1 MMGGG
6 GFGGGAAGGWSNS
19 GTSMGPNARRGM
31 DGWNDDDLGKV
42 YDGRVV
48 SRLILYLRP
57 YRLRAV
63 LAVLGV
69 LGFAVTSTLQPLL
82 IGLAVDRA
90 IEGDVDGIARI
101 GIQLA
106 VLVFVAWGFQ
116 YLQLTQ
122 TGYIGHRVLY
132 RLRTQMFDHIH
143 SLSLSFIDRHEVGR
157 IMSRVTSDV
166 TSMQELLTSGA
177 LTIFSDLLVL
187 GVVVFVLLQ
196 RDFELA
202 LVTFIALPIL
212 VVVMIVW
219 QRRARSAFVE
229 VRQAISTVNAT
240 LNENVSGVRVIQS
253 LSREDE
259 NSRRFDQINRENL
272 RANVNAG
279 RISAAVLPIVEGVVA
294 LSTALVLVVGG
305 VRVAESAV
313 TVGIVVSFV
322 LYIQRFFDP
331 VRDLVLQYTQIQRAM
346 AGGLRIVE
354 VLDTKPDVVDRSD
367 ARTIEVQGRVDFD
380 HVTFAYLEGRPV
392 LHDISLHVEPGETIA
407 FVGQTGAGKST
418 MINLIGRYYDVTEG
432 AIRIDGVDVRDI
444 RISNLHE
451 QMGVVLQEPF
461 LFSGTVRENIRYGRL
476 DATDAEI
483 EEAAQHVGANDFI
496 RRLEGGYD
504 TVLAERA
511 HNLSVGQRQLIS
523 FARAVLSRPR
533 ILVLDEAT
541 ANVDTQ
547 TEVIIQ
553 RALREL
559 LRGRTSFVIAHRL
572 STIRD
577 ASRIVVLEHGQ
588 IAEIGTHQQLL
599 DHDGIYARL
608 YKMAYATTGED
619 GVLSDSLTADGPAAP
634 TITGQWNVTLITPRG
649 TRQATLTIESSNGA
663 LHGTWDSAMGGATP
677 LIDGK
682 QDGNR
687 LRWSVRS
694 AGPMGE
700 MTMRFEAVVQGDAF
714 AGEVA
719 LGTMG
724 NGTFTGRLA

>member
-19 GTSMGPNARRGM
+19 GTSMGPNAHRGM

-48 SRLILYLRP
+48 SRLIPYLRP

-202 LVTFIALPIL
+202 LVTFIAVPIL

-294 LSTALVLVVGG
+294 LSTAIVLVVGG
-305 VRVAESAV
+305 VRVAEGAV

-483 EEAAQHVGANDFI
+483 EEAARHVGANDFI

-577 ASRIVVLEHGQ
+577 ASRIVVLERGQ

>member
-48 SRLILYLRP
+48 SRLIPYLRP

-90 IEGDVDGIARI
+90 IAGDVDGIARI

-132 RLRTQMFDHIH
+132 RLRTQMFDHTH

-177 LTIFSDLLVL
+177 LTIFSDILVL

-202 LVTFIALPIL
+202 LVTFIAVPIL

-294 LSTALVLVVGG
+294 LSTAIVLVVGG
-305 VRVAESAV
+305 VRVAEDAV

-354 VLDTKPDVVDRSD
+354 VLDTKPDVVDRPD

-483 EEAAQHVGANDFI
+483 EEAARLVGANDFI

-577 ASRIVVLEHGQ
+577 ASRIVVLERGQ

-634 TITGQWNVTLITPRG
+634 TITGQWNVTLTTPRG
-649 TRQATLTIESSNGA
+649 TREATLAIESSNGA

-682 QDGNR
+682 QDGDR

-700 MTMRFEAVVQGDAF
+700 MTMQFEAVMQGDAF
-714 AGEVA
+714 VGEVA

-724 NGTFTGRLA
+724 NGTFTGRRA

>member
-6 GFGGGAAGGWSNS
+6 GFGGGSAGGWSQS
-19 GTSMGPNARRGM
+19 GTSMGPNVRRGM
-31 DGWNDDDLGKV
+31 DGWSDDDLGKV
-42 YDGRVV
+42 YDSRVV
-48 SRLILYLRP
+48 SRLIPYLKP
-57 YRLRAV
+57 YKLRAV

-69 LGFAVTSTLQPLL
+69 LGFATTSTLQPLL
-82 IGLAVDRA
+82 ISIAVDRA
-90 IEGDVDGIARI
+90 IDGDVDGVARMGVWLI
-101 GIQLA
+101 GLMA
-106 VLVFVAWGFQ
+106 VAWGFQ

-177 LTIFSDLLVL
+177 LTIISDLLVL
-187 GVVVFVLLQ
+187 SVVVVVLFE

-202 LVTFIALPIL
+202 LVTLVTVPLL
-212 VVVMIVW
+212 VVIMLAW
-219 QRRARSAFVE
+219 QKRARTAFVE

-240 LNENVSGVRVIQS
+240 MNENVSGVRVIQS
-253 LSREDE
+253 LAREDE
-259 NSRRFDQINRENL
+259 NTRRFDHINRENL
-272 RANVNAG
+272 RANINAG
-279 RISAAVLPIVEGVVA
+279 RLSAAVLPMVEGVVA
-294 LSTALVLVVGG
+294 ISTALVLVIGGIRIAEGAITAGVVVG
-305 VRVAESAV
+305 
-313 TVGIVVSFV
+313 FV

-354 VLDTKPDVVDRSD
+354 VLDTKPDVVDRPD

-380 HVTFAYLEGRPV
+380 HVTFEYLKDRPV
-392 LHDISLHVEPGETIA
+392 LHDVSLHVEPGETIA

-432 AIRIDGVDVRDI
+432 SIRIDGVDVRDI
-444 RISNLHE
+444 QIASLHR

-476 DATDAEI
+476 DATDEET
-483 EEAAQHVGANDFI
+483 EEAATLVGAHEFI
-496 RRLEGGYD
+496 RRLEDGYD

-523 FARAVLSRPR
+523 FARAILARPR

-547 TEVIIQ
+547 TEVIVQ
-553 RALREL
+553 RALKEL

-577 ASRIVVLEHGQ
+577 ASRIVVLERGQ
-588 IAEIGTHQQLL
+588 IAEMGTHNQLL
-599 DHDGIYARL
+599 EREGIYSRL
-608 YKMAYATTGED
+608 YRMAYTTTGED
-619 GVLSDSLTADGPAAP
+619 GVMPDTLTVDDVPAPAA
-634 TITGQWNVTLITPRG
+634 
-649 TRQATLTIESSNGA
+649 E
-663 LHGTWDSAMGGATP
+663 
-677 LIDGK
+677 
-682 QDGNR
+682 
-687 LRWSVRS
+687 
-694 AGPMGE
+694 
-700 MTMRFEAVVQGDAF
+700 
-714 AGEVA
+714 
-719 LGTMG
+719 
-724 NGTFTGRLA
+724 

>member
-6 GFGGGAAGGWSNS
+6 GFGGGSAGGWTQS

-31 DGWNDDDLGKV
+31 DGWSDDDLGKV
-42 YDGRVV
+42 YDSRVV
-48 SRLILYLRP
+48 SRLIPYLKP
-57 YRLRAV
+57 YKLRAV
-63 LAVLGV
+63 LAAVGV
-69 LGFAVTSTLQPLL
+69 LGFATTSTLQPLL
-82 IGLAVDRA
+82 ISIAVDRA
-90 IEGDVDGIARI
+90 IDGDVDGIARMGFWLI
-101 GIQLA
+101 GLMA
-106 VLVFVAWGFQ
+106 AAWGFQ

-177 LTIFSDLLVL
+177 LTIISDILVL
-187 GVVVFVLLQ
+187 GVVVVVLFE
-196 RDFELA
+196 RDVELA
-202 LVTFIALPIL
+202 LVTLVTVPLL
-212 VVVMIVW
+212 VVIMLAW
-219 QRRARSAFVE
+219 QKRARTAFVE

-259 NSRRFDQINRENL
+259 NTRRFDQINRENL
-272 RANVNAG
+272 RANINAG
-279 RISAAVLPIVEGVVA
+279 RLSAAVLPIVEGVVA
-294 LSTALVLVVGG
+294 ISTALVLVIGG
-305 VRVAESAV
+305 IRIAEGAI
-313 TVGIVVSFV
+313 TVGVVVGFV

-354 VLDTKPDVVDRSD
+354 VLDTKADVIDRPD
-367 ARTIEVQGRVDFD
+367 AWTIEVQGRVDFD
-380 HVTFAYLEGRPV
+380 HVTFQYLKDRPV
-392 LHDISLHVEPGETIA
+392 LHDVSLHVEPGETIA

-432 AIRIDGVDVRDI
+432 SIRIDGVDVRDI
-444 RISNLHE
+444 QIASLHR

-476 DATDAEI
+476 DASDAEI
-483 EEAAQHVGANDFI
+483 EEAATLVGAHEFI
-496 RRLEGGYD
+496 RRLEDGYG

-523 FARAVLSRPR
+523 FARAILARPR

-547 TEVIIQ
+547 TEVIVQ
-553 RALREL
+553 RALKEL

-577 ASRIVVLEHGQ
+577 ASRIVVLESGQ
-588 IAEIGTHQQLL
+588 IAEIGTHNQLL
-599 DHDGIYARL
+599 EREGIYARL
-608 YKMAYATTGED
+608 YRMAYTTTGED
-619 GVLSDSLTADGPAAP
+619 GVMPDTLTVDDVPAPAA
-634 TITGQWNVTLITPRG
+634 G
-649 TRQATLTIESSNGA
+649 
-663 LHGTWDSAMGGATP
+663 
-677 LIDGK
+677 
-682 QDGNR
+682 
-687 LRWSVRS
+687 
-694 AGPMGE
+694 
-700 MTMRFEAVVQGDAF
+700 
-714 AGEVA
+714 
-719 LGTMG
+719 
-724 NGTFTGRLA
+724 